1 MNCVKGQKKRE
12 RVHFKAG
19 TSAKLWNLTA
29 QEPALN
35 VVEHLWHPS
44 RIRRDHLLW
53 PGKETK
59 LLLPLQGG
67 RRPGRQHTLK
77 CFPLLLLCE
86 QLSWKTRSR
95 CVEDSSVPS
104 FWYPF
109 YQWVNWVSTKLD
121 IAIQAT
127 QAVMVKPGFDSTA
140 ETSPWA
146 LRHFSPPRSLSCS
159 DQQVSKTLQEGC
171 TTQELTH
178 LWRKH

>member
-19 TSAKLWNLTA
+19 TSAKRWNSTA

-35 VVEHLWHPS
+35 VEHPWHPS

-59 LLLPLQGG
+59 LLLLLQGG

-95 CVEDSSVPS
+95 CV
-104 FWYPF
+104 
-109 YQWVNWVSTKLD
+109 KD
-121 IAIQAT
+121 ILIPILQAT

-146 LRHFSPPRSLSCS
+146 LRHFSPPVASLATVPFLFRSASLKNSS
-159 DQQVSKTLQEGC
+159 RRLHNSGADPPVTEALMS
-171 TTQELTH
+171 
-178 LWRKH
+178 